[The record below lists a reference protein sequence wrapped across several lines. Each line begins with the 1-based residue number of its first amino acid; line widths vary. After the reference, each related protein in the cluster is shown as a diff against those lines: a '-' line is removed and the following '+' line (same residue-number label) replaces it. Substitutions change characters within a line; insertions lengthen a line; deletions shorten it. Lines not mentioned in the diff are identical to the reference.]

1 VVAFGSMAK
10 TDPAAEAMARLAA
23 LRNVDDLAALA
34 SGLDALLANKSSY
47 VVARAAELVGERR
60 VRGTLARIVETLDRM
75 LRTPSIKDP
84 GCAAR
89 FALAKA
95 AVDLEAGYEAEEV
108 MEIGVRHECWE
119 SIWGG
124 SGDVAVSVRGTCAIG
139 LAAMGSR
146 LALRCATELLAEPD
160 KKGPRER
167 VSWPARQ
174 DAARALTMIGSDG
187 AAAVL
192 RFKALSGDPEP
203 NVLSECLLGVIA
215 IEGDAGLE
223 LAEGFLSGGGKNA
236 RAGMEVE
243 RQAEAALLAIGGS
256 RRPAAFELLRRHERL
271 FLHTASMTTFF
282 NAIAMTR
289 QEAAIGYLLKHVSE
303 GSKDQSKVA
312 AAALEPMRL
321 LPSVGERLR
330 SALAERKKSS

>member
-1 VVAFGSMAK
+1 MAK
-10 TDPAAEAMARLAA
+10 SDPATEGMAKVAA
-23 LRNVDDLAALA
+23 LRGAVDLAVLEAGLGPLLA
-34 SGLDALLANKSSY
+34 SKSSY
-47 VVARAAELVGERR
+47 VVARAAELAGERR
-60 VRGTLARIVETLDRM
+60 VRGTLSRIVEALDRM

-108 MEIGVRHECWE
+108 MVLGLQHACWE

-124 SGDVAVSVRGTCAIG
+124 SADVAVALRGQCAIG

-146 LALRCATELLAEPD
+146 LALRCATELLAESD
-160 KKGPRER
+160 IKGARER

-192 RFKALSGDPEP
+192 RFKALLGDPEP
-203 NVLSECLLGVIA
+203 NVLSECLSGVIA
-215 IEGDAGLE
+215 IDGDGGLE
-223 LAEGFLSGGGKNA
+223 LAEHFLSGGSTTV
-236 RAGMEVE
+236 RAGMEAE

-256 RRPAAFELLRRHERL
+256 RRAAALALLIRHERL
-271 FLHTASMTTFF
+271 FVHTASGAMFF
-282 NAIAMTR
+282 TAVAMTR
-289 QEAAIGYLLKHVSE
+289 QDAAIDYLLKQVLDGTTEISN
-303 GSKDQSKVA
+303 A
-312 AAALEPMRL
+312 AAKALEPMRL
-321 LPSVGERLR
+321 LPRVGERLAV
-330 SALAERKKSS
+330 ALSQRKG